1 MISNLIV
8 WNHFVHLLYYFHQNH
23 DLGKD
28 QEDLLNARS

>member
-8 WNHFVHLLYYFHQNH
+8 WNHFVHHRNYFHENH

-28 QEDLLNARS
+28 QKIKQIS